1 MSKDIYDKE
10 AKEWLGILLII
21 FLGFIVYGNSLNCEF
36 VFDDVGMVKDNAYIK
51 DFSFT
56 KKFFIENITS
66 EENSYFYRP
75 LVMISYAIDYSIWK
89 LNVRGYHLTNIML
102 HGLVALAVYWL
113 INILFGNRFVALLT
127 SMVFV
132 IHPIHTETVTYIS
145 GRSDCL
151 AGLFMILSFIFYIKR
166 LHTEKV
172 KFFILMIVAYIG
184 AFLSRETTLIFP
196 LLLLAYHYAFRK
208 KIKAKE
214 FFSFFITAFIY
225 ILLRLIIFNR
235 SASDVAFFQRLPGFF
250 VAITDYIRLLIFPF
264 NLHMVEGIK
273 LFSPNN
279 PKTIAGILIFIFLLI
294 YAFKNRKNNVLVC
307 FSISWFLVA
316 LLPVSNVIYPLNA
329 YMREH
334 WLYVPSIGFFLILAA
349 GLEYLYNRKR
359 FHVVSMALILGLLV
373 FYSYLTIRQNE
384 YWREP
389 VGFYKNMLKYDPYNY
404 GLYINLG
411 NAYTEIGNK
420 KEAIISYKKALSI
433 NPDNEK
439 AYGNLGMLYN
449 SIDRKEEAIAA
460 LKKALEINP
469 NYAKAYFCLSM
480 VYFDKN
486 EYNLAVKYCDRATEL
501 GFIVPS
507 EFLETLKGYRK
518 K

>member
-36 VFDDVGMVKDNAYIK
+36 VFDDVGIVKNNAYIK

-184 AFLSRETTLIFP
+184 AFLSRETPVRVIVTV
-196 LLLLAYHYAFRK
+196 
-208 KIKAKE
+208 KIIN
-214 FFSFFITAFIY
+214 S
-225 ILLRLIIFNR
+225 
-235 SASDVAFFQRLPGFF
+235 
-250 VAITDYIRLLIFPF
+250 
-264 NLHMVEGIK
+264 
-273 LFSPNN
+273 
-279 PKTIAGILIFIFLLI
+279 
-294 YAFKNRKNNVLVC
+294 
-307 FSISWFLVA
+307 A
-316 LLPVSNVIYPLNA
+316 LLTGCKLI
-329 YMREH
+329 
-334 WLYVPSIGFFLILAA
+334 SIANMFA
-349 GLEYLYNRKR
+349 
-359 FHVVSMALILGLLV
+359 SMTALVLLV
-373 FYSYLTIRQNE
+373 SLQVTVYAVNPPPAKTPLR
-384 YWREP
+384 
-389 VGFYKNMLKYDPYNY
+389 K
-404 GLYINLG
+404 
-411 NAYTEIGNK
+411 
-420 KEAIISYKKALSI
+420 LSQ
-433 NPDNEK
+433 
-439 AYGNLGMLYN
+439 
-449 SIDRKEEAIAA
+449 R
-460 LKKALEINP
+460 
-469 NYAKAYFCLSM
+469 FQTRRR
-480 VYFDKN
+480 VV
-486 EYNLAVKYCDRATEL
+486 AVL
-501 GFIVPS
+501 F
-507 EFLETLKGYRK
+507 
-518 K
+518 